1 MTAAGEHSEALNARG
16 GLQKTGKPAAA
27 DEARTRLEVEQLSL
41 FAC

>member
-1 MTAAGEHSEALNARG
+1 LHQSDSS
-16 GLQKTGKPAAA
+16 AAA